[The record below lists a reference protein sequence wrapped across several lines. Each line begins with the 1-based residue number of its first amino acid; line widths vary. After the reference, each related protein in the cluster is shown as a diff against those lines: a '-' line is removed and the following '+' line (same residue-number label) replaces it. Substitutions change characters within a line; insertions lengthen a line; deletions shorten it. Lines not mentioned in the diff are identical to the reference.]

1 MEKELIIP
9 AGVDASK
16 VFMAPGVIADNL
28 IFPSGSAGLKDGKVA
43 GPDIESQARQAFE
56 NIGAVLVAAGSGWNK
71 VVKVTA
77 LPHQPQARYRRLEQ
91 GLGGVFPQEPAL
103 AHDHRLLALE
113 RRVAHRDRV
122 GGPQV
127 APSPLSGQA
136 WTGLTG

>member
-56 NIGAVLVAAGSGWNK
+56 NIGAVLAAAGSGWNK

-77 LPHQPQARYRRLEQ
+77 FLTNPKRDI
-91 GLGGVFPQEPAL
+91 GGWNKVWGEYFPVNPPSRTTIGCSLLNDEWLIEIELVAL
-103 AHDHRLLALE
+103 K
-113 RRVAHRDRV
+113 
-122 GGPQV
+122 
-127 APSPLSGQA
+127 
-136 WTGLTG
+136 